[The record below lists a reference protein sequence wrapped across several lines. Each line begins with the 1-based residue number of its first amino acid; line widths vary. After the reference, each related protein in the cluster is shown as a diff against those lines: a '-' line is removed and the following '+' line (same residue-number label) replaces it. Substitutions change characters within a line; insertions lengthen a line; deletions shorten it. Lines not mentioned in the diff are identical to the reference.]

1 MPEDRAPA
9 GKYLLL
15 IVSCLVLVVWQRGP
29 AGAADDVATF
39 ELTADITW
47 SAVSAPLDFPS
58 SAHLSRLIGATH
70 HGKYVMFRDG
80 HTASSGLELVAENR
94 RVATLKAELTEAKR
108 RRRGG
113 TLIEGPDL
121 PRVPGTL
128 RVKFQATA
136 RHSLLSFVMMVAP
149 SPDWFSGAADVALMT
164 AGNWIDTAEI
174 VLWAW
179 DSGTDSGRTFTAP
192 NNDTQ
197 PQQSIRLVATPHFLG
212 DAGLVPIGTAR
223 LRRVRP

>member
-1 MPEDRAPA
+1 
-9 GKYLLL
+9 
-15 IVSCLVLVVWQRGP
+15 
-29 AGAADDVATF
+29 
-39 ELTADITW
+39 
-47 SAVSAPLDFPS
+47 
-58 SAHLSRLIGATH
+58 
-70 HGKYVMFRDG
+70 MFRDG
-80 HTASSGLELVAENR
+80 HTASSGLELVAENG

-108 RRRGG
+108 RRRVG

-128 RVKFQATA
+128 QVKFQATA

-179 DSGTDSGRTFTAP
+179 DSGPDSGRIFTAP